1 VKKPFWARYQAP
13 LDDGRGGEGGDT
25 QPRIKKTAA
34 QLNAERN
41 AERLARIEE
50 IGEGVDGR
58 RAHEMKDVDGE
69 QITGKF
75 ADGEFDDS
83 PEAREERA
91 AHEEAEAEQA
101 LREQSEAAERAE
113 ADEAGEARRL
123 QREGTPA
130 KLTTADDAPTK
141 DDTQADEPG
150 DEKVINGVR
159 HYLTVVNGSERWLTL
174 KELRTEASK
183 SASADIALQRANDAL
198 KQASTVALT
207 PKEEPAEVSEEDL
220 ENIILSA
227 STGDTEAVK
236 RLASV
241 IRPKSSGVTPLDVSR
256 QVAQQLQTQRAI
268 DEAERASR
276 DVLSNQ
282 SLQREFRVRLSELA
296 KKEPTLTIQS
306 AYDRVAKQMRTEF
319 APMLKTTPTQP
330 SKADRKREIVNPPQT
345 AGRQPSKA
353 EDDPEEPV
361 GSVIDR
367 LAKARGQDRA
377 FRQGRR

>member
-1 VKKPFWARYQAP
+1 MKKPFWARYQAP
-13 LDDGRGGEGGDT
+13 LEDGGGGDDAGGKR
-25 QPRIKKTAA
+25 PRKTAA

-50 IGEGVDGR
+50 IGDGVDGR

-83 PEAREERA
+83 AEAKEERA
-91 AHEEAEAEQA
+91 ANEEAEAEQA
-101 LREQSEAAERAE
+101 LREAAEAAERNEGA
-113 ADEAGEARRL
+113 ASDEAKRL
-123 QREGTPA
+123 QREGADAPTRA
-130 KLTTADDAPTK
+130 EDDAPTK
-141 DDTQADEPG
+141 DDSQPDEPG

-159 HYLTVVNGSERWLTL
+159 HYLTVVNGAERWLTL

-183 SASADIALQRANDAL
+183 SASADIALQRANDAR

-236 RLASV
+236 RLASA
-241 IRPKSSGVTPLDVSR
+241 IRPRPSGVTPLDVSR
-256 QVAQQLQTQRAI
+256 QIAQQLQTQRAI
-268 DEAERASR
+268 DETERASR

-282 SLQREFRVRLSELA
+282 SLQREFRARLGELA
-296 KKEPTLTIQS
+296 KVEPTLTIQS
-306 AYDRVAKQMRTEF
+306 AYDRVAKQMRSEF

-367 LAKARGQDRA
+367 MAKQRGQERA

>member
-1 VKKPFWARYQAP
+1 MKKPFWARYQAP
-13 LDDGRGGEGGDT
+13 EDDGSGGNAPE
-25 QPRIKKTAA
+25 PRVKKTAA
-34 QLNAERN
+34 QLNSERN

-91 AHEEAEAEQA
+91 AHEEAEAEQV
-101 LREQSEAAERAE
+101 LREEAEAAERNEGA
-113 ADEAGEARRL
+113 ASDEAKRL
-123 QREGTPA
+123 QREGADAPTRA
-130 KLTTADDAPTK
+130 EDDAPAK
-141 DDTQADEPG
+141 DDEPG

-236 RLASV
+236 RLASA
-241 IRPKSSGVTPLDVSR
+241 IRPRPSGVTPLDVSR
-256 QVAQQLQTQRAI
+256 QIAQQLQTQRAI

-282 SLQREFRVRLSELA
+282 SLQREFRVRLGELA
-296 KKEPTLTIQS
+296 KEEPTLTIQS